1 MRNPLYSLQTKLLL
15 AFLGVALV
23 AVGVLGVLVGQA
35 ATGAFRSYL
44 AGRENG
50 GFAEMGRMMDER
62 MGPAASQQMME
73 QMMGP
78 AEEAYL
84 ATIGDALW
92 LAGGIAASVAVVL
105 GLLLARRIT
114 RPLWDLNR
122 AARQIA
128 QGDYEQ
134 RVTVRSDDELGELAA
149 SFNTMAKAV
158 GRQEHLRRQMAAD
171 IAHEIRNPLAI
182 VQGDLEAMLD
192 GVRPLSREAVASVHE
207 ETQLLSRLI
216 ADLRDLSLAEAGQ
229 LPLQRRPTDL
239 GELARASVGR
249 LASRV
254 RDKEIDL
261 RTEVSEDTEGLPKV
275 EADPDRISQVL
286 ANLLENA
293 LRHTP
298 ESGRVMVSLEP
309 EDGEEAV
316 RMTVHDTGAGV
327 PEDDLPNVFERFYRA
342 DPARSR
348 AEGGSGVGLA
358 VVKQLVEAHGGRVS
372 VQSTPGQGASF
383 GFTLP
388 AVGTGPRVPKRAQ
401 ESEEWTHN
409 GCA

>member
-1 MRNPLYSLQTKLLL
+1 
-15 AFLGVALV
+15 
-23 AVGVLGVLVGQA
+23 
-35 ATGAFRSYL
+35 
-44 AGRENG
+44 
-50 GFAEMGRMMDER
+50 
-62 MGPAASQQMME
+62 
-73 QMMGP
+73 
-78 AEEAYL
+78 
-84 ATIGDALW
+84 
-92 LAGGIAASVAVVL
+92 
-105 GLLLARRIT
+105 
-114 RPLWDLNR
+114 
-122 AARQIA
+122 
-128 QGDYEQ
+128 
-134 RVTVRSDDELGELAA
+134 
-149 SFNTMAKAV
+149 
-158 GRQEHLRRQMAAD
+158 
-171 IAHEIRNPLAI
+171 
-182 VQGDLEAMLD
+182 MLD
-192 GVRPLSREAVASVHE
+192 GVRPLSKETIADAHE

-216 ADLRDLSLAEAGQ
+216 TDLRDLSLAEAGQ
-229 LPLQRRPTDL
+229 LPLDRRPTDL

-249 LASRV
+249 LTSRA

-316 RMTVHDTGAGV
+316 RMMVHDTGAGV

-342 DPARSR
+342 DRARSR
-348 AEGGSGVGLA
+348 SEGGSGVGLA

-372 VQSTPGQGASF
+372 VKSTPGQGASF

-388 AVGTGPRVPKRAQ
+388 AVGTGSRVPKRAQ